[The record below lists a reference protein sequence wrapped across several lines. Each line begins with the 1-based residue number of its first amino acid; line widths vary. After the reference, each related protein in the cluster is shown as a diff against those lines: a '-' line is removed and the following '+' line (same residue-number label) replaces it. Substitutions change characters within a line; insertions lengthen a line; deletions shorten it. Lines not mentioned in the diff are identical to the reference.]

1 VTSRM
6 VAIVFVIVCT
16 VIMSA
21 VSLAKGGLH
30 GKDPPEP
37 DSGLDARGKPRD
49 RTPPSR
55 LRC

>member
-1 VTSRM
+1 M

-21 VSLAKGGLH
+21 VSLAMGGLH